1 MTVVSY
7 DNNTGLIIARTRE
20 LTAADVGL
28 YRVGCFT
35 TDEGI
40 STINSP
46 KTTRIVLFG
55 AADVR
60 AVIPQQINV
69 QEETKVRTVHYKS
82 LRSKFKVKHTMY
94 LSLMVRFFGI

>member
-7 DNNTGLIIARTRE
+7 DNNTGVIVARTRE
-20 LTAADVGL
+20 LTAADIGI
-28 YRVGCFT
+28 YRIGCFT

-69 QEETKVRTVHYKS
+69 QEETKVRTVH
-82 LRSKFKVKHTMY
+82 LKVKGQSSRSNIP
-94 LSLMVRFFGI
+94 LFDGQIPWNFKN

>member
-1 MTVVSY
+1 MFFFFFSQEIDMTVVSY

-69 QEETKVRTVHYKS
+69 QEETKVRTVHYK
-82 LRSKFKVKHTMY
+82 V
-94 LSLMVRFFGI
+94 

>member
-7 DNNTGLIIARTRE
+7 DNNTAVIVARTRE
-20 LTAADVGL
+20 LTAADIGL
-28 YRVGCFT
+28 YKIGCFT

-60 AVIPQQINV
+60 AVIPHQINV
-69 QEETKVRTVHYKS
+69 QEETKVRTVH
-82 LRSKFKVKHTMY
+82 
-94 LSLMVRFFGI
+94 

>member
-7 DNNTGLIIARTRE
+7 DNNTGVIVARTRE
-20 LTAADVGL
+20 LTVADIGI
-28 YRVGCFT
+28 YRIGCFT

-69 QEETKVRTVHYKS
+69 HEETKVRTVH
-82 LRSKFKVKHTMY
+82 
-94 LSLMVRFFGI
+94 